1 MAEMVDQY
9 GVYNNRCQQLLQ
21 DMRGR
26 NGGAVAPPIELMDSL
41 EQKAREEY
49 DGFIH
54 LFVDSGGDISKR
66 YTWKERTVDRVL
78 SIIPGGFK
86 KRFEHNLEQV
96 VVERC
101 VQDYLQ
107 RMNEEVT
114 KLKQKAGSAETR
126 YEDAIEAVTFLRIE
140 YINQLGEAET
150 CHTEREKGATLLVAA
165 QHSIDALLGESK
177 VAEAREVQRTYI
189 ETEKH
194 VRLFGRERDRRANHA
209 LTIYHQ
215 LTLMQSV
222 YEQAK
227 VYSQFL
233 GKVAT
238 ILAQTYEHLNIRWQ
252 EYKNSGNVGD
262 VLGFIRWNEELKHA
276 RDVFEKNFVE
286 SLPLIRR
293 VDRRVNDQ
301 VGSKGRGNNTDMG
314 VFDRAR
320 SLRDKVMELGPM

>member
-1 MAEMVDQY
+1 MEQTTNQY

-21 DMRGR
+21 EMRSR
-26 NGGAVAPPIELMDSL
+26 NGSAVSPPLELMDSL

-49 DGFIH
+49 EGFIH
-54 LFVDSGGDISKR
+54 LFVDPSGDISNR
-66 YTWKERTVDRVL
+66 YTWKEKSIGRVL
-78 SIIPGGFK
+78 GVIPGGFR
-86 KRFEHNLEQV
+86 KRFEGNLEKV

-101 VQDYLQ
+101 VQEYLQ
-107 RMNEEVT
+107 RMNGEVS
-114 KLKQKAGSAETR
+114 KLKQKAASAESR
-126 YEDAIEAVTFLRIE
+126 YEDAIESVTFLRIE
-140 YINQLGEAET
+140 YINQLGEAES
-150 CHTEREKGATLLVAA
+150 CHEERQKGAALLLEARVNV
-165 QHSIDALLGESK
+165 DALLGESK

-189 ETEKH
+189 ETEKQ
-194 VRLFGRERDRRANHA
+194 VRLLGRERDLRSNQA

-227 VYSQFL
+227 VYAQFL

-238 ILAQTYEHLNIRWQ
+238 ILAQTYEHLHIRWE

-262 VLGFIRWNEELKHA
+262 VLGFLRWNEELKHA

-286 SLPLIRR
+286 SLPLIRK

-301 VGSKGRGNNTDMG
+301 VTGGARRYDTNTG
-314 VFDRAR
+314 VYERAR
-320 SLRDKVMELGPM
+320 SLKESVFALGPS